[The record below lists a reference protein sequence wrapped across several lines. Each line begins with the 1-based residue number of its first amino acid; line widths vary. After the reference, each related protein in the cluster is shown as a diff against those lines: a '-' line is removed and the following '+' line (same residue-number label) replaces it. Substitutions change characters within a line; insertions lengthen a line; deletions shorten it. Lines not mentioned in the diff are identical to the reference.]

1 MQFLILFVVALAI
14 SAIGFYR
21 FVWFI
26 SLGYG
31 FSMAGIGVT
40 LLVMFDPV
48 AQYTKQSSDALTPV
62 TVIMAILLIVYGLR
76 LGGYLL
82 VRERRSAS
90 YQRMMKNE
98 IKDGSGTNLVLKIV
112 VWLSCA
118 LLYVCE
124 ASPLLFRLESHA
136 STDAVAVIGMVIML
150 LGIVLESA
158 ADFTKNRYKRS
169 HPNRFCDVGLFRL
182 VRCPNYL
189 GEVLTWTGMFVSGIT
204 AFSGIWQWLAAIG
217 GWACIVWIMFGGARR
232 LELRQNKNYGKDP
245 EYQAYV
251 AKTTILIPFVPLY
264 SVAKYRWLVG

>member
-1 MQFLILFVVALAI
+1 MQFLILFLVALAI
-14 SAIGFYR
+14 SAIGFHR

-31 FSMAGIGVT
+31 FSMAGIGVALLIMFGPAAARPT
-40 LLVMFDPV
+40 LDPATAIMAVLLV
-48 AQYTKQSSDALTPV
+48 
-62 TVIMAILLIVYGLR
+62 VYGLR

-90 YQRMMKNE
+90 YKRTMKDE
-98 IKDGSGTNLVLKIV
+98 VKDGSDMNPVLKVV
-112 VWLSCA
+112 VWASCA

-124 ASPLLFRLESHA
+124 ASPLLFRLGNGA
-136 STDAVAVIGMVIML
+136 PADAAAWTGMAIML

-158 ADFTKNRYKRS
+158 ADFTKNRFKKA
-169 HPNRFCDVGLFRL
+169 HPRRFCDVGLFRL

-189 GEVLTWTGMFVSGIT
+189 GEVLTWTGMFVSGVT
-204 AFSGIWQWLAAIG
+204 ALHGPWQWVAAVG

-232 LELRQNKNYGKDP
+232 LELRQNRNYGDDP
-245 EYQAYV
+245 EYRSYV
-251 AKTTILIPFVPLY
+251 ATTPILLPFVPLY